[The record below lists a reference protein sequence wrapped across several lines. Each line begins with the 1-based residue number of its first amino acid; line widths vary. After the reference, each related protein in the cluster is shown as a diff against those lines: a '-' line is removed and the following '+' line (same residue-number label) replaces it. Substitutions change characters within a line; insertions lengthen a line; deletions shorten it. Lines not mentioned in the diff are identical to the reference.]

1 MMCALYYDQIVF
13 ALFAAICLRIE
24 RAIWD
29 TVGRRRNET
38 VHGAGLAEDKSI
50 RIKYLFLIFANYEN
64 HFILQASSE
73 FRLISGSFS

>member
-29 TVGRRRNET
+29 TVGWRRNET

-50 RIKYLFLIFANYEN
+50 RIKYLFFDFCQLRRSLHFASIF
-64 HFILQASSE
+64 
-73 FRLISGSFS
+73 

>member
-24 RAIWD
+24 RAIWE

-38 VHGAGLAEDKSI
+38 VHGAGLA
-50 RIKYLFLIFANYEN
+50 
-64 HFILQASSE
+64 
-73 FRLISGSFS
+73 